1 MVAEAKVQVID
12 ADAHVIETA
21 HTWDFLEP
29 GEEKYRP
36 LLYTSAGNQKQDFWV
51 IGGKV
56 RGFRFPTLTEQQ
68 ITEASRVFGTN
79 MATPQEAREMDDVG
93 LRLKHMDELGIDVQ
107 VLHNTLWIERI
118 TDQPAAEI
126 ALCRSWNRWM
136 AEIWKQA
143 AGRLLWVCVVPLMS
157 IDESIE
163 QVREA
168 REQGAVGI
176 CIRPLEG
183 DRFIT
188 DPYFF
193 PLYEEAKRLNMPI
206 IIHIANGNPTNCDLF
221 RDPGAGDNFGGFK
234 PGGLFGMFR
243 APTVMSCNMLLSSD
257 LPRRFPGLRWG
268 FIEADAQWVPW
279 VIHET
284 RRRKQRTANPLPDN
298 PMKEFG
304 IFVTCETDDDLPYI
318 IEKAGEDCMVVGT
331 DYGHSDPTS
340 DVDAIAK
347 LREREDIS
355 PIAFRKIISDNPRA
369 LYGL

>member
-1 MVAEAKVQVID
+1 MATETKLQIID
-12 ADAHVIETA
+12 ADAHVIETN
-21 HTWDFLEP
+21 HTWDYLEP

-36 LLYTSAGNQKQDFWV
+36 LLYTSPDNPMQDFWV

-68 ITEASRVFGTN
+68 QAEAGRVFGIN
-79 MATPQEAREMDDVG
+79 ISTPQEAREMDDIE
-93 LRLKHMDELGIDVQ
+93 LRLKHMDELGIETQ

-136 AEIWKQA
+136 ADVWKKG
-143 AGRLLWVCVVPLMS
+143 AGRLRWVAVVPMMT
-157 IDESIE
+157 IE
-163 QVREA
+163 EAITQLREA
-168 REQGAVGI
+168 KENGAVGV
-176 CIRPLEG
+176 CMRPIEG

-193 PLYEEAKRLNMPI
+193 PLYEEASRLNMPAV
-206 IIHIANGNPTNCDLF
+206 IHIANGNPDNCDLY

-234 PGGLFGMFR
+234 PGGLFAMFR
-243 APTVMSCNMLLSSD
+243 APTVVSCHALLSST
-257 LPRRFPGLRWG
+257 LPRLFPDLRWA
-268 FIEADAQWVPW
+268 FVEADAQWLPW

-284 RRRKQRTANPLPDN
+284 RRRRARTSNPLPEN
-298 PMKEFG
+298 VTKEFG

-318 IEKAGEDCMVVGT
+318 IDKVGEDCLIAGT

-340 DVDAIAK
+340 DMDAFAK
-347 LREREDIS
+347 LRQREDIS
-355 PIAFRKIISDNPRA
+355 PVALRKIVWDNPKA